1 MLAGEIPEFVVK
13 EGEEVVLSCP
23 VNTPG
28 GFGMWDNEIIS
39 WFVFSLWR
47 ISLTEMVQKHPACLR
62 LQSNGSL
69 QPTGGFSDG
78 QVVQPFSSILLNLFV
93 LRL

>member
-1 MLAGEIPEFVVK
+1 MAGAAPPSTGTK

-47 ISLTEMVQKHPACLR
+47 ISLTEMVQKHPACLC
-62 LQSNGSL
+62 LQSDGSL
-69 QPTGGFSDG
+69 QPARGFPDG
-78 QVVQPFSSILLNLFV
+78 QVEFISSDNSSQSV
-93 LRL
+93 CVD

>member
-28 GFGMWDNEIIS
+28 ELGEWDNIALFHGLS
-39 WFVFSLWR
+39 S
-47 ISLTEMVQKHPACLR
+47 P
-62 LQSNGSL
+62 QSAENI
-69 QPTGGFSDG
+69 TH
-78 QVVQPFSSILLNLFV
+78 
-93 LRL
+93 